1 MATRHSTRGGLSL
14 MSETEISHNPEGHP
28 PEPTGGSSS
37 SAPEAPRA
45 APRPKPKIGD
55 TRPAPV
61 VAAPPPPEVD
71 APVVPLRRSEAA
83 APREAAAAAS
93 RGGAA
98 DDSGPAESDDESA
111 AKRARSRRRT

>member
-1 MATRHSTRGGLSL
+1 

-71 APVVPLRRSEAA
+71 APVVPLKALRGRCAEGDRC
-83 APREAAAAAS
+83 PKGS
-93 RGGAA
+93 RA
-98 DDSGPAESDDESA
+98 
-111 AKRARSRRRT
+111 

>member
-37 SAPEAPRA
+37 SAPEAPRV

-61 VAAPPPPEVD
+61 VAAPPPSEVE
-71 APVVPLRRSEAA
+71 APVVPLRRSEAPAPRETA
-83 APREAAAAAS
+83 APRVSAS
-93 RGGAA
+93 DESEPA
-98 DDSGPAESDDESA
+98 DPDGDSA
-111 AKRARSRRRT
+111 AKRAR

>member
-14 MSETEISHNPEGHP
+14 MSETEISHNPEGLP

-83 APREAAAAAS
+83 APRESAAPKRSAS
-93 RGGAA
+93 
-98 DDSGPAESDDESA
+98 AESELTESDGEGA
-111 AKRARSRRRT
+111 AKRVRSR